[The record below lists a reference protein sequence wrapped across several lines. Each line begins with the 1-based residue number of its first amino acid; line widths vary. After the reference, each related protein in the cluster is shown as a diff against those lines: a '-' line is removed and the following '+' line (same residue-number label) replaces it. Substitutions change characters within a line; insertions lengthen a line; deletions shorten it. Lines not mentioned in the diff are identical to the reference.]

1 MDTVEAAQRL
11 KNGAPFSECLET
23 LEWSRCHPWPVADG
37 LVTRYAE
44 TGVVVARA
52 RFLSPSVY
60 VASGILSPG
69 LGCCPRRP

>member
-1 MDTVEAAQRL
+1 VNV
-11 KNGAPFSECLET
+11 KT

-60 VASGILSPG
+60 MASGDPKSRAGLLSHHAMNIYS
-69 LGCCPRRP
+69 